1 MVKKALAVKLF
12 AKPEKEAEAEAFLM
26 SALELVNA
34 EPLTV
39 SWYALKFNENT
50 FGIFDTFDSDEGRDA
65 HLHGKIAEALIAKA
79 PDLFLEDPD
88 IERAEILAAKIAKP
102 KAGSS
107 IA

>member
-1 MVKKALAVKLF
+1 MVKKALAVKLV
-12 AKPEKEAEAEAFLM
+12 AKPGKEAEVEAFLNGGL
-26 SALELVNA
+26 ALVND

-39 SWYALKFNENT
+39 TWYALKFNENT
-50 FGIFDTFDSDEGRDA
+50 FGIFDTFEGDEGRDA
-65 HLHGKIAEALIAKA
+65 HLHGKVAEALIAKA

-88 IERAEILAAKIAKP
+88 IERADVIAAKTGTP